1 MKMPAKV
8 GKIKIYGCE
17 KQVFNKSNIMC
28 VIIEYNML
36 NKISIINASLVQIED
51 VRSSEMES
59 LDLTER
65 SMNEAKSENGLD
77 EISMNG
83 FNNTHNGQISRDSP
97 TGELEIDEDE
107 EVCIKT
113 EVTEI
118 IDQES
123 STAVSM
129 LPDTSKLSEIP
140 KTNFSTILDNRGLW
154 LKLYSA
160 ESASNILYSHETQV
174 LGKILLLN

>member
-1 MKMPAKV
+1 MKCLCLLMKMPANV
-8 GKIKIYGCE
+8 SKIKI
-17 KQVFNKSNIMC
+17 
-28 VIIEYNML
+28 IIIYTYNE
-36 NKISIINASLVQIED
+36 ISIINVSLVQIED

-59 LDLTER
+59 LDVTER
-65 SMNEAKSENGLD
+65 SLNEAKSENGSS

-83 FNNTHNGQISRDSP
+83 FNNIQNGQISRDSP

-118 IDQES
+118 IDQEP

-129 LPDTSKLSEIP
+129 LPVTSSKLTEIP
-140 KTNFSTILDNRGLW
+140 KTNFSSTLDNRELW

-160 ESASNILYSHETQV
+160 ESASNILYSHETRV
-174 LGKILLLN
+174 LGKIFLLK

>member
-1 MKMPAKV
+1 MKCLCLLMKMPAKV

-77 EISMNG
+77 ERS
-83 FNNTHNGQISRDSP
+83 
-97 TGELEIDEDE
+97 
-107 EVCIKT
+107 
-113 EVTEI
+113 
-118 IDQES
+118 
-123 STAVSM
+123 
-129 LPDTSKLSEIP
+129 
-140 KTNFSTILDNRGLW
+140 
-154 LKLYSA
+154 
-160 ESASNILYSHETQV
+160 
-174 LGKILLLN
+174 